1 MPGSRISHLLEYSAL
16 TGGAALLR
24 TLPHG
29 AALKVGAALGSFAFK
44 VVRVRRAVAE
54 SNASA
59 ALGCAGDDPAL
70 GKTIEGCYKNL
81 GMSLVE
87 LTRLPVEGRR
97 GLERLVSVEGLEH
110 FDRALCNGKGAVLA
124 TGHFG
129 NWELMG
135 AALAQRGY
143 PMNFLV
149 GHQTNRMVD
158 AMLNS
163 IRAGFGIGIVKHGA
177 HIRKVLRLLER
188 NQFVAML
195 CDHDAGSKGLMIRFF
210 DMPASSAFGPAV
222 FSLRSGAPI
231 IMGFILRDSGG
242 GHHVELSPPVQVRTD
257 LPPADAVVEATQRM
271 ANVIEEYI
279 RRRPDHW
286 YWVHR
291 RWKTA
296 EARGLARLERE
307 LRRPMPGAAGPEAHL
322 AGSTGGQKPSG
333 YRDAHLPGSSSEG
346 M

>member
-1 MPGSRISHLLEYSAL
+1 MPGNRISHLLEYSAL
-16 TGGAALLR
+16 TGGTALFR
-24 TLPHG
+24 ALPHG
-29 AALKVGAALGSFAFK
+29 AALKVGATLGSFAFK
-44 VVRVRRAVAE
+44 VMRVRRAVAE
-54 SNASA
+54 SNACA
-59 ALGCAGDDPAL
+59 ALGGAADDRAL
-70 GKTIEGCYKNL
+70 GKMIEGCYKNL

-87 LTRLPVEGRR
+87 LTRLPREGRR
-97 GLERLVSVEGLEH
+97 GLERLVSIEGLEH
-110 FDRALCNGKGAVLA
+110 FDRALCKGKGAVLA

-163 IRAGFGIGIVKHGA
+163 IRAGFGIGIVRHGA
-177 HIRKVLRLLER
+177 HIRKVLRLLES

-231 IMGFILRDSGG
+231 IMGFIFRDSRG
-242 GHHVELSPPVQVRTD
+242 GHHVELRPPVHVRTD

-271 ANVIEEYI
+271 ANAIEECI

-291 RWKTA
+291 RWKTKK
-296 EARGLARLERE
+296 ARGLARLERE
-307 LRRPMPGAAGPEAHL
+307 LRRPMPGAARPEAHF
-322 AGSTGGQKPSG
+322 ACPPGGPGPFGSRDVHPS
-333 YRDAHLPGSSSEG
+333 GSSSEG